1 MTEDLTKPILYAARA
16 FVCRVLAWTV
26 ILTLGVAV
34 GQQPV
39 SKTTNS
45 NWMTIDLCPVLLDES
60 AEVPAADSGV
70 LEFLNIIPNTPVTK
84 DQVLGRLESSLA
96 IMETKIAKMQ
106 HSAALELANDNSNV
120 QYHQAVLEEAR
131 EELSNYRSLGKNI
144 SRSELTRMELGVKS
158 RDLAYQRSL
167 QEQKQTAL
175 DAQLKQTAH
184 EASQARLRNRMIS
197 SPIDGVVMNVLRQK
211 GEWVQA
217 GQPVVRIGNL
227 KQLKVDCLVHIRDV
241 DLRRT
246 TGTEVRVTPA
256 TLVTE
261 SCQLV
266 GQIVSYDPEI
276 SSQGNVRLH
285 IRVRNEEVDGH
296 WRLLP
301 GMSVRVELP
310 RADKQQ
316 IQGVR

>member
-1 MTEDLTKPILYAARA
+1 MTDDLTKTILGTVCTFACRA
-16 FVCRVLAWTV
+16 IAGTV
-26 ILTLGVAV
+26 IIALGVAV
-34 GQQPV
+34 GEQPV
-39 SKTTNS
+39 SKSTGS
-45 NWMTIDLCPVLLDES
+45 NWLTIDLCPVLLDES

-70 LEFLNIIPNTPVTK
+70 IEFLNVLPNKPVTK
-84 DQVLGRLESSLA
+84 DQVLGRLESNLA

-106 HSAALELANDNSNV
+106 HNAALELANDNSNV

-131 EELSNYRSLGKNI
+131 EELSNYRTLGKNI

-184 EASQARLRNRMIS
+184 EAAQARLRNRMLS
-197 SPIDGVVMNVLRQK
+197 SPIDGVVMSVLRQK

-217 GQPVVRIGNL
+217 GQPVVKIGNL

-246 TGTEVRVTPA
+246 TGTEVRVTP
-256 TLVTE
+256 TLVGD
-261 SCQLV
+261 SFQLI
-266 GQIVSYDPEI
+266 GQVVSYDPEI

-310 RADKQQ
+310 RTDKQSL
-316 IQGVR
+316 QGVR